1 MYILL
6 IDRKKD
12 SPALEEWLRERCTG
26 DDELVVLDRDV
37 VAAQLIRSD
46 TPPGLVVRNGVEGLD
61 VSHLLSVAVECMG
74 ELPPVVVLCDAPGEK
89 KVHAVGEPAFRPL
102 RYPVTRASFH
112 KALDLLTAPDA
123 GEIGLSFGPE
133 SPLPELHFGHLV
145 GESSAMTR
153 LYRMLERVA
162 RTESTCLITGESG
175 TGKEHAAATLHTLSK
190 RSEKE
195 MIPVNCGAIPRELV
209 ESHFFG
215 HKRGS
220 FTGAVS
226 DKDGVFVAADGGT
239 LFLDEVGELEL
250 AMQVKL
256 LRVLQTGEVQAV
268 GASRPRG
275 TDVRIVAATNRDL
288 EAEMADGNF
297 REDLFYRLAVI
308 PLRVPPL
315 RERADDIPLLV
326 RHFAEV
332 FNARSDFPLRGISKA
347 ALDALCSY
355 EWHGNVRELRS
366 VIERMS
372 VLAEGDVLG
381 QDDLPPKIRAAAG
394 LEDEDEIIDPWAS
407 PALPDQ
413 GIKLAAAVEHYE
425 TNLIL
430 QALERTGWNR
440 SRAAELLQM
449 NRTTLVE
456 KLRKKGLTAP
466 THDKSGTMRKA
477 ARLPAKPADEKG
489 GEPADGG
496 ADKSGR
502 EASAL

>member
-12 SPALEEWLRERCTG
+12 SPALEEWLRERCSG

-61 VSHLLSVAVECMG
+61 VSHLISVAVECMG
-74 ELPPVVVLCDAPGEK
+74 EIPPVVVLCDAPGEK
-89 KVHAVGEPAFRPL
+89 QVQALGEPAFRAL
-102 RYPVTRASFH
+102 RYPVSQASFH
-112 KALDLLTAPDA
+112 KALDLLTASDA
-123 GEIGLSFGPE
+123 GELGLGFGPD

-145 GESSAMTR
+145 GESVVMQR

-162 RTESTCLITGESG
+162 RTDSTCLITGESG
-175 TGKEHAAATLHTLSK
+175 TGKEHAAATLHALSK
-190 RSEKE
+190 RSEKPNV
-195 MIPVNCGAIPRELV
+195 PVNCGAIPRELV

-226 DKDGVFVAADGGT
+226 DKDGVFVTADGGT

-268 GASRPRG
+268 GASRTRG

-288 EAEMADGNF
+288 EAEMAAGNF

-308 PLRVPPL
+308 PLRMPPL
-315 RERADDIPLLV
+315 RDRTDDIPLLV

-332 FNARSDFPLRGISKA
+332 FNARSDFPLRGISRA
-347 ALDALCSY
+347 ALDALCAY
-355 EWHGNVRELRS
+355 DWQGNVRELRS

-381 QDDLPPKIRAAAG
+381 QEDLPPKIRAAVG
-394 LEDEDEIIDPWAS
+394 LEDEEEEIDPWGS

-466 THDKSGTMRKA
+466 THDQAGSKRDAGKA
-477 ARLPAKPADEKG
+477 AAPRADEEDDGSAKDEAAKP
-489 GEPADGG
+489 
-496 ADKSGR
+496 GR
-502 EASAL
+502 QASAL